1 MTDLLRER
9 MRFDGLTISDD
20 LEMGAIVDERGLP
33 QGAADA
39 FEAGVDLLLICSNQ
53 SHLLSSMELIRDKV
67 LKEDIPY
74 ERLEWSLERIAK
86 YKRRFLY
93 PPKKISLK
101 AVKEFSG
108 NTDT

>member
-1 MTDLLRER
+1 MIDLLREK
-9 MRFDGLTISDD
+9 MGFDGLIISDD
-20 LEMGAIVDERGLP
+20 LEMGAISKESGLP

-39 FEAGVDLLLICSNQ
+39 IEAGVDLLLVCSNQ
-53 SHLLSSMELIRDKV
+53 SHLLASMELIRDKV

-74 ERLEWSLERIAK
+74 ERLEQSLERIAK
-86 YKRRFLY
+86 YKGRFLY
-93 PPKKISLK
+93 PPRKISLE